1 MSLNAAV
8 NILLLGS
15 ELQSWAIGRQRPK
28 MAGTAVNYFYRCGS
42 VEAVSWSEAPRR
54 TM

>member
-1 MSLNAAV
+1 MSLKAAV

-28 MAGTAVNYFYRCGS
+28 LARTEVNYFYRCGS
-42 VEAVSWSEAPRR
+42 VDAVSSSEAPRR